1 MQDLNQQAQDAY
13 TAAHA
18 EACHLA
24 SQILESLNDLPA
36 PDQETN
42 WGHVGNLQAL
52 IGDLRR
58 ALNLGEED

>member
-1 MQDLNQQAQDAY
+1 MNNQAAQDAY
-13 TAAHA
+13 ASAHA

-36 PDQETN
+36 PDDATN

-58 ALNLGEED
+58 ALNLGEEE

>member
-1 MQDLNQQAQDAY
+1 MSNQAAQDAY
-13 TAAHA
+13 R
-18 EACHLA
+18 
-24 SQILESLNDLPA
+24 IIDSLNDLPA

-58 ALNLGEED
+58 ALNIGEEE

>member
-1 MQDLNQQAQDAY
+1 MNNQAAQDAY
-13 TAAHA
+13 AAAHA
-18 EACHLA
+18 EAYHLA
-24 SQILESLNDLPA
+24 SRIIEHLENVPA

-58 ALNLGEED
+58 ALNIVEEE